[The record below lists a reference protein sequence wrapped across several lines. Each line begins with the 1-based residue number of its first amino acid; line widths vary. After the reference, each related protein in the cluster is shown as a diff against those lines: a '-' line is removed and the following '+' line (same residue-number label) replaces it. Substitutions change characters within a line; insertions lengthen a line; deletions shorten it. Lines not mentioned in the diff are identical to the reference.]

1 MKPATRFS
9 VYILGLL
16 LPILGSAQKPL
27 PDFSVR
33 ELAKGKI
40 QVSWNNPYPSCIQL
54 AVQRSTD
61 SSKNFRTIFSAQ
73 SPELPSNGFV
83 DNRPPAATKWY
94 YRIFY
99 VLLGGDYYFSK
110 VISITSATTPI
121 VKEQPDIKTGP
132 TPKIDEPA
140 VKTDI
145 VSIYLKKSEIFR
157 FTRDEYKKF
166 RDSVNT
172 KTKDGLRRINNNSVE
187 WKPSEKKYKK
197 EQILVFRKDGV
208 VRAFSKK
215 GYQKFKDSV
224 FYKTRDTLFAVDDR
238 HKVLHLFVP
247 KQKEYISIY
256 RNDSL
261 LMQVDNILYKKFRDS
276 ISFKTRDTLYQINNS
291 RVDIH
296 SFIPKYVWKPSVYVY
311 TNLQGYVS
319 ISLPLAR
326 QHKYHIIFYDDDG
339 SELFRIKTIRETEL
353 VLDKANFIHAGWFT
367 FDLFEDDRLIEKNKF
382 KLQKN

>member
-9 VYILGLL
+9 VYLLGLL

-33 ELAKGKI
+33 ELTKGKI

-83 DNRPPAATKWY
+83 DNRPPAANKWY

-99 VLLGGDYYFSK
+99 VLQGGDYYFSK
-110 VISITSATTPI
+110 VVAFASTAVPI
-121 VKEQPDIKTGP
+121 MIEEPDIKTSP
-132 TPKIDEPA
+132 KPEPKIKIDL
-140 VKTDI
+140 

-157 FTRDEYKKF
+157 LPREEYKKF
-166 RDSVNT
+166 RDSINT
-172 KTKDGLRRINNNSVE
+172 KTKDGLRKITDNSVE
-187 WKPSEKKYKK
+187 WKPSEKKSKK
-197 EQILVFRKDGV
+197 ELIIVFRKDGM
-208 VRAFSKK
+208 VRTFSKK
-215 GYQKFKDSV
+215 AYQQFKDSV
-224 FYKTRDTLFAVDDR
+224 IYQTRDTLFAVDDR
-238 HKVLHLFVP
+238 YKALHLFVP
-247 KQKEYISIY
+247 KQKEHISIY

-261 LMQVDNILYKKFRDS
+261 LMQVENLLYKKFRDS
-276 ISFKTRDTLYQINNS
+276 ISFKTKDTLYQINNS

-296 SFIPKYVWKPSVYVY
+296 SFVPKYVWKPSVYVY
-311 TNLQGYVS
+311 TNAQGYVS

-353 VLDKANFIHAGWFT
+353 VLDKANFIHAGWFS
-367 FDLFEDDRLIEKNKF
+367 FDLFENDKLIEKSKF
-382 KLQKN
+382 QLQKN